1 MRDVIVFGA
10 GTLGREI
17 LPSIEET
24 KHILF
29 FVDNDE
35 AKWGSMFGQYMIK
48 PPAEISSHVCD
59 IVIASSVRGDAQ
71 IARQL
76 GQIGVARDRIYLCCK
91 VPADDGFKGEIYQ
104 ADTRVPLIRY
114 DLYCSE
120 ESRTDHLKV
129 LIACSFCSTYTKQ
142 LIENLS
148 KRYEDIEFSLLTKA
162 LENKEK
168 IVSKQLKHIYC
179 FQTAKE
185 LKMILEQL
193 PIYDA
198 IQCLWIE
205 GYWCQFQQLMR
216 HRSKRLNLNVGGSDF
231 YRANKEQL
239 DNKKELIACAD
250 KVTAETEG
258 TIQDFTEYY
267 GELVKDK
274 MGLLP
279 FGIEVLDFIK
289 FHRNSSKNAIKE
301 KFRIPQNK
309 IIVTCGHNGGKAH
322 QHIKI
327 IEAMSCLERSVR
339 DRLLCVFP
347 MTYPKDDDYICEV
360 HEKARECGLNHRI
373 LTEFMDFEQMAEYA
387 LISDIMIHVQT
398 TDQLS
403 STMLEEMYAGSI
415 IIAGSWLPYQSL
427 HRMGMYFLDVDAI
440 SEVTSAVH
448 KAVMNMD
455 EYKKRCEGNREI
467 VWEHS
472 SWDGLAP
479 KWRELWDS

>member
-10 GTLGREI
+10 GTLGKEI

-48 PPAEISSHVCD
+48 PPAEISSYACD
-59 IVIASSVRGDAQ
+59 IVIASSLKGDAH
-71 IARQL
+71 ITKQL
-76 GQIGVARDRIYLCCK
+76 EQMGVVRDRIYLCCK
-91 VPADDGFKGEIYQ
+91 VPMKDGFEGEIYHVD
-104 ADTRVPLIRY
+104 ALVPLIRY
-114 DLYCSE
+114 DLCCCE
-120 ESRTDHLKV
+120 ESKTDHLKV
-129 LIACSFCSTYTKQ
+129 LIACLFYSTYTKQ

-148 KRYEDIEFSLLTKA
+148 KRYGDIEFSLLTREV
-162 LENKEK
+162 ENKEK
-168 IVSKQLKHIYC
+168 IVSRQLKHIYC
-179 FQTAKE
+179 FPTVKE

-198 IQCLWIE
+198 MQFLWIE
-205 GYWCQFQQLMR
+205 PWWCQFQQLL
-216 HRSKRLNLNVGGSDF
+216 RSKCKRLNLNVGGSDF
-231 YRANKEQL
+231 YRATKEQL

-250 KVTAETEG
+250 RVTAETER
-258 TIQDFTEYY
+258 TIQDFTNYY
-267 GELVKDK
+267 GELVKNK

-279 FGIEVLDFIK
+279 FGIEVLDLIK
-289 FHRNSSKNAIKE
+289 CHRNSSKNAIKE
-301 KFRIPQNK
+301 KFQIPQNK

-327 IEAMSCLERSVR
+327 IEAMECLEKSVR

-347 MTYPKDDDYICEV
+347 MTYQKSDDYICEV
-360 HEKARECGLNHRI
+360 HEKAQQCGLNHMI
-373 LTEFMDFEQMAEYA
+373 LTEFMDFEQMAEYS

-403 STMLEEMYAGSI
+403 STMLEEMYAGSVV
-415 IIAGSWLPYQSL
+415 IAGSWLPYRSL
-427 HRMGMYFLDVDAI
+427 HEMGMYFLDVDAI
-440 SEVTSAVH
+440 LEVTAVVH
-448 KAVMNMD
+448 EVVMNMD

-479 KWRELWDS
+479 KWRKLWDS